1 MTAPRRPPLGLQI
14 NRSSRDIGRAF
25 GEALASAGGSHPMW
39 MIMITLKSGN
49 GRNQQELAESVG
61 IRGATLSHHLNAL
74 ESDGLVTRRRDPDN
88 RRVHIVELTEDG
100 EDRFHELR
108 AAAAG
113 FDRRLRRGISADDLT
128 RFSATLQRLRDNVA

>member
-1 MTAPRRPPLGLQI
+1 
-14 NRSSRDIGRAF
+14 
-25 GEALASAGGSHPMW
+25 MW